1 MIQTNQTKPL
11 DITHAK
17 PRQTVQVWFNGKS
30 SYEGPVDSTLEAFC
44 QFWEQD
50 QKIEAESGAIAAI
63 VDNRLRELTY
73 PVKRDVM
80 VTPVTLHNSD
90 GNRIYRRSLSF
101 LLVVAIAEC
110 FPGTQVT
117 IEHATPS
124 GAFFCRVRGR
134 DNLSKDELAI
144 VKTKMQE
151 IVQEDSPITRK
162 NIPLE
167 EARQIF
173 GDRNDDD
180 KVRLLEVRTLD
191 YLSVYELRGYIDY
204 FFGYMAPSTGY
215 VKWFD
220 LQTFGDGFVLRYPR
234 REKAATLQE
243 FKDSP
248 KLAEVFRQTRE
259 WLRLIGVND
268 IGQLNEV
275 NLSERMR
282 EIVLVAEAL
291 HERKIAEIG
300 EQIAERVAKGV
311 RVVLIAGPSSSGKTT
326 FSKRLAIQL
335 MTHGIKPFTLEM
347 DNYFVNRE
355 LTPRDEK
362 GDYDFET
369 LQALNV
375 KLLNDNLLRL
385 IAGEEV
391 QFPKFDFVTGTSG
404 PGHSAQISPEHVIIL
419 EGIHGMNP
427 KLTPSVPSDITFR
440 VYVSALTQLNIDRHN
455 RIPTTDV
462 RLLRRIVRDAH
473 HRNYTAE
480 ETLSRWQSVRRGEKR
495 NIFPYQENADAMFNS
510 SLVYELAVL
519 RPEAEPLL
527 LRVDPD
533 SPRRVEAHR
542 LLSFLRWVR
551 PMDTTDLIPDNSL
564 LREFVGGSILRD
576 YHPGQHLG

>member
-1 MIQTNQTKPL
+1 MIQTNQPKPL
-11 DITHAK
+11 GISHAQT
-17 PRQTVQVWFNGKS
+17 RETVQVWFNGEAC
-30 SYEGPVDSTLEAFC
+30 YEGPIESSLEDFC
-44 QFWEQD
+44 RFWEQD
-50 QKIEAESGAIAAI
+50 QHIKPENGAIAAI
-63 VDNRLRELTY
+63 VDNRLRELTHT
-73 PVKRDVM
+73 VKRDV
-80 VTPVTLHNSD
+80 VLTPITLHNSD

-110 FPGTQVT
+110 FPGIQVT

-134 DNLSKDELAI
+134 DNLSEEELGI
-144 VKTKMQE
+144 VKAKMLE
-151 IVQEDSPITRK
+151 IVAEDSPITRK

-173 GDRNDDD
+173 ADRKDDD
-180 KVRLLEVRTLD
+180 KVRLLEVRSLD
-191 YLSVYELRGYIDY
+191 YLSVYTLRGYVDY

-215 VKWFD
+215 MQWFD

-259 WLRLIGVND
+259 WLHLIGVND

-275 NLSERMR
+275 ILSERMR

-300 EQIAERVAKGV
+300 EQIAEDHAKGL

-355 LTPRDEK
+355 HTPLDEK
-362 GDYDFET
+362 GDYDFES

-375 KLLNDNLLRL
+375 ELLNDNLLRL
-385 IAGEEV
+385 IAGEKV
-391 QFPKFDFVTGTSG
+391 QFPKFDFLTGTSG
-404 PGHSAQISPEHVIIL
+404 PGHSAQISSDHVIIL

-427 KLTPSVPSDITFR
+427 NLTPSVPSDITFR

-480 ETLSRWQSVRRGEKR
+480 DTLARWQSVRSGEKR
-495 NIFPYQENADAMFNS
+495 NIFPFQENADAMFNS
-510 SLVYELAVL
+510 SLMYELAVL
-519 RPEAEPLL
+519 RPVAEPLL

-551 PMDTTDLIPDNSL
+551 PMDTDLIPDNSL

-576 YHPGQHLG
+576 YHPGQH